1 MKGLLIVL
9 LASVICFILGGNAVS
24 LVDLAWEDISNGI
37 VNVNAA
43 WIDSRNPSK
52 ILIGTDRGVFKTE
65 DGGSSWQAVLSG
77 VNKKTNFIYVDNA
90 DKKLIY
96 AACSSGLF
104 FSRNQGKNWKRIY
117 IGKTEQ
123 ENNCSS
129 IVKLGEDELYLGT
142 QAGIFHSR
150 NNGRVWN
157 KFPGTLGNLPILAM
171 AADKTNRLIY
181 AVAADGAY
189 KISSPGQVE
198 RIFNGVCA
206 YFKHEETNSEG
217 PDVEEALEESG
228 YQVNYVSI
236 DSNNPEYVYLATNQ
250 GVVKSED
257 FGNTWRRLPGFGLL
271 SKSVRFITISPDSV
285 LLAATESGVFAYNKL
300 LTFSYSEAH
309 RERRKVRGKGTW
321 QELSLRLIMQ
331 DIRFV
336 TADKYGNVYV
346 AGEKGLSM
354 RSANCSDE
362 ASPEGSQLNREPAIR
377 EIQQAAINY
386 AQVIDP
392 NWISS
397 QRRLSRLK
405 AILPDFSL
413 DYDKTISTYNNSK
426 LARFTVGPRDWSV
439 SFKWSLSDLIWS
451 EQQRL
456 IDSQVRLLVKL
467 RQDILDEV
475 TRLYFERRRLKS
487 ELSSCSLPSK
497 QQEKRLRIEEIT
509 ALLDA
514 LTGGYLSENAE
525 KESSEKVCFSQR

>member
-1 MKGLLIVL
+1 MKGLLIFL
-9 LASVICFILGGNAVS
+9 IAVWS
-24 LVDLAWEDISNGI
+24 CGVGCGIVESFEELTWESISNGI

-65 DGGSSWQAVLSG
+65 DRGRSWQAALTG

-96 AACSSGLF
+96 AVCDSGLF

-142 QAGIFHSR
+142 QTGIFYSR

-189 KISSPGQVE
+189 KISSPGQAE

-217 PDVEEALEESG
+217 RDAEETPEEPG

-236 DSNNPEYVYLATNQ
+236 DPNNPEYVYLATNQ
-250 GVVKSED
+250 GVFKSENS
-257 FGNTWRRLPGFGLL
+257 GSTWRRLPGFGLL
-271 SKSVRFITISPDSV
+271 SREVRFISISPDSV
-285 LLAATESGVFAYNKL
+285 LLAATESGLYAYN
-300 LTFSYSEAH
+300 
-309 RERRKVRGKGTW
+309 KGTW
-321 QELSLRLIMQ
+321 QVLSLRLIMQ

-336 TADKYGNVYV
+336 TADKYGNIYV
-346 AGEKGLSM
+346 AGGTGLF
-354 RSANCSDE
+354 RNKAPLHTRRAKQGEDE
-362 ASPEGSQLNREPAIR
+362 DTREPTIQQ
-377 EIQQAAINY
+377 IQQAAIEY
-386 AQVIDP
+386 AQVIDI
-392 NWISS
+392 NWISA
-397 QRRLSRLK
+397 QRRLARLK
-405 AILPDFSL
+405 AILPEFSL
-413 DYDKTISTYNNSK
+413 DYDKTISTYNNST
-426 LARFTVGPRDWSV
+426 LTRFAVGPRDWGISL
-439 SFKWSLSDLIWS
+439 KWNFSDLIWS

-487 ELSSCSLPSK
+487 ELSSCSLPAK
-497 QQEKRLRIEEIT
+497 EQEKRLRIEEIT

-514 LTGGYLSENAE
+514 LTGGYLSENVE
-525 KESSEKVCFSQR
+525 KFDLTE

>member
-1 MKGLLIVL
+1 MKGLLIFLIGVWSCGVGCGIVESFEEL
-9 LASVICFILGGNAVS
+9 T
-24 LVDLAWEDISNGI
+24 WENISNGI

-43 WIDSRNPSK
+43 WIDNRNPGR

-65 DGGSSWQAVLSG
+65 DGGSSWQAALTG

-96 AACSSGLF
+96 AACGCGLF

-129 IVKLGEDELYLGT
+129 IVKLAEDELYLGT
-142 QAGIFHSR
+142 QAGIFYSR

-157 KFPGTLGNLPILAM
+157 KFPGPLGNLPILAM

-181 AVAADGAY
+181 AAAADGAY
-189 KISSPGQVE
+189 KISSPDQAE
-198 RIFNGVCA
+198 RIFNGVRT
-206 YFKHEETNSEG
+206 YFKHEEMNSEG
-217 PDVEEALEESG
+217 CDAQETPEEAG
-228 YQVNYVSI
+228 YQVNYVST
-236 DSNNPEYVYLATNQ
+236 DPNNPEYVYLATNQ
-250 GVVKSED
+250 GVFKSENS
-257 FGNTWRRLPGFGLL
+257 GSTWRRLPRFGLL
-271 SKSVRFITISPDSV
+271 NKEVRFINISPDSV
-285 LLAATESGVFAYNKL
+285 LLAATESGVFAYDEPRPFCHKKNL
-300 LTFSYSEAH
+300 LD
-309 RERRKVRGKGTW
+309 KKGQGKGTW
-321 QELSLRLIMQ
+321 QVLSLRLIIQ

-336 TADKYGNVYV
+336 TADKHGNIYV
-346 AGEKGLSM
+346 AGGRGLF
-354 RSANCSDE
+354 RSKADLHTQRGKQAE
-362 ASPEGSQLNREPAIR
+362 AEETCEPTIQQ
-377 EIQQAAINY
+377 IQQAAIEY

-426 LARFTVGPRDWSV
+426 LARFSVGPRDWSV
-439 SFKWSLSDLIWS
+439 SFKWSLSDLIWG

-475 TRLYFERRRLKS
+475 TRLYFEWRRLKS
-487 ELSSCSLPSK
+487 ELSSCL
-497 QQEKRLRIEEIT
+497 QAAEVQEKRLRIEEIT

-525 KESSEKVCFSQR
+525 KFDLTE

>member
-1 MKGLLIVL
+1 VVKMKGLLIVL

-24 LVDLAWEDISNGI
+24 LVDLAWENISNGI

-65 DGGSSWQAVLSG
+65 DGGSSWQAVLTG

-104 FSRNQGKNWKRIY
+104 FSHNQGKNWKRIY
-117 IGKTEQ
+117 IGKTEE

-142 QAGIFHSR
+142 QAGIFYSR

-189 KISSPGQVE
+189 KISSPGRVE

-206 YFKHEETNSEG
+206 YFKHKETNSEG
-217 PDVEEALEESG
+217 RDAEETPEEPG

-236 DSNNPEYVYLATNQ
+236 DPNNPEYVYLATNQ
-250 GVVKSED
+250 GLFKSED
-257 FGNTWRRLPGFGLL
+257 FGSAWRRLPGFGLL
-271 SKSVRFITISPDSV
+271 SREVRFITTSPDSV
-285 LLAATESGVFAYNKL
+285 LLAATESGVFAYDEPRPFCHKKNLLNK
-300 LTFSYSEAH
+300 
-309 RERRKVRGKGTW
+309 KGRGKGTW

-336 TADKYGNVYV
+336 TADKYGNIYV
-346 AGEKGLSM
+346 AGGTGLF
-354 RSANCSDE
+354 RNKAPLHTQRAKQGEDE
-362 ASPEGSQLNREPAIR
+362 DTREPTIQQ
-377 EIQQAAINY
+377 IQQAAIEY
-386 AQVIDP
+386 AQVIDI
-392 NWISS
+392 NWISA
-397 QRRLSRLK
+397 QRRLARLK
-405 AILPDFSL
+405 AILPEFSL
-413 DYDKTISTYNNSK
+413 DYDKTISTYNNST
-426 LARFTVGPRDWSV
+426 LTRFAVGPRDWGISL
-439 SFKWSLSDLIWS
+439 KWNFSDLIWS

-487 ELSSCSLPSK
+487 ELSSCSLPAK
-497 QQEKRLRIEEIT
+497 EQEKRLRIEEIT

-525 KESSEKVCFSQR
+525 KFDLTE